1 MSQPLLGAHMSI
13 AGGYHLACE
22 RAKLLGANAIQIFTK
37 NASQWKA
44 KPILDEEARA
54 FRQARLAAGIE
65 IAFAHDSYLIN
76 LAAPDGELRRKSI
89 GAFVHELE
97 RCEQLGLAYLVTHP
111 GSPGDA
117 GEKAGIRNMIRSL
130 NSAMR
135 HSKTRVLLETT
146 AGQGATLGW
155 KFEQMAAIRDGLREP
170 VGFCLDTCH
179 LFAAGYDL
187 STKAGW
193 GRVLGEFDKVLGIPT
208 IHAFHV
214 NDSRKGLG
222 CRVDRHEH
230 IGKGALGLEAFRC
243 LMNDPRFRDVPK
255 VLETPK
261 EDNMDIENLR
271 VLRSLVA

>member
-1 MSQPLLGAHMSI
+1 MTLLGAHMSI
-13 AGGYHLACE
+13 AGGYPLACE
-22 RAKLLGANAIQIFTK
+22 RAKEVGANAIQLFTK

-54 FRQARLAAGIE
+54 FRQARFACGVE

-76 LAAPDGELRRKSI
+76 LATPVEELRRKSLD
-89 GAFVHELE
+89 AFIHELE
-97 RCEQLGLAYLVTHP
+97 RCEQLGLSFLVTHP

-135 HSKTRVLLETT
+135 SSRTKVVLETT
-146 AGQGATLGW
+146 AGQGAVLGRT
-155 KFEQMAAIRDGLREP
+155 FEQMRAIRDGLRRP
-170 VGFCLDTCH
+170 VGFCVDTCH
-179 LFAAGYDL
+179 VFAAGYDL
-187 STKAGW
+187 STRDGW
-193 GRVLGEFDKVLGIPT
+193 ERVFGEFDKVLGIPT

-214 NDSRKGLG
+214 NDSKKGLG

-230 IGKGALGLEAFRC
+230 IGKGALGLQAFRC

-261 EDNMDIENLR
+261 EDNMDLENLR
-271 VLRSLVA
+271 VLRSLLA